1 MLLIKQNDF
10 TERRI
15 PNMQLSGIMQARKKL
30 LFTALF
36 LAILVPLFFTLAI
49 RSQLSLVSPSG
60 DSPLIAY
67 VHECMTSGFW
77 MDMIG
82 EGTFYGHL
90 LSSPKYQIGVLLIFQ
105 SLVCVVITLLLLWLT
120 LYCKRTYLT
129 PFTVA
134 YTILSAL
141 IFLATMGDTIISEGG
156 GGQYCA
162 PMLWGSYLRE
172 GRGLGSV
179 LVYLAVVISYLVSI
193 ARSRKEN
200 GICEKAKTV

>member
-1 MLLIKQNDF
+1 
-10 TERRI
+10 
-15 PNMQLSGIMQARKKL
+15 MQLSGIMQARKKL

-172 GRGLGSV
+172 GRDLGSV

>member
-1 MLLIKQNDF
+1 
-10 TERRI
+10 
-15 PNMQLSGIMQARKKL
+15 MQLSGIMQARKKL
-30 LFTALF
+30 LFAALF
-36 LAILVPLFFTLAI
+36 IAILVPIFFALAL
-49 RSQLSLVSPSG
+49 RSQLAVINPA
-60 DSPLIAY
+60 DESPLIAY

-77 MDMIG
+77 MNMIG

-141 IFLATMGDTIISEGG
+141 IFLATMGDSIISQGV
-156 GGQYCA
+156 GQYCA

-179 LVYLAVVISYLVSI
+179 LVYLVVVISYLVSI

-200 GICEKAKTV
+200 GI

>member
-1 MLLIKQNDF
+1 
-10 TERRI
+10 
-15 PNMQLSGIMQARKKL
+15 MQLSGIMQARKKL

-141 IFLATMGDTIISEGG
+141 IFLATMGDYAINSQAEE
-156 GGQYCA
+156 YCVL
-162 PMLWGSYLRE
+162 MLWGSYLRE

>member
-1 MLLIKQNDF
+1 MK
-10 TERRI
+10 
-15 PNMQLSGIMQARKKL
+15 SHKKI
-30 LFTALF
+30 LFAAL
-36 LAILVPLFFTLAI
+36 AAAVLVPLLFAFVL

-162 PMLWGSYLRE
+162 PMLWGAYLRE
-172 GRGLGSV
+172 ARGLGSL
-179 LVYLAVVISYLVSI
+179 LVYLAVVVCYFVSI
-193 ARSRKEN
+193 ARSRSAE
-200 GICEKAKTV
+200 

>member
-1 MLLIKQNDF
+1 
-10 TERRI
+10 
-15 PNMQLSGIMQARKKL
+15 MQVSAQSRKRL
-30 LFTALF
+30 LFAALF
-36 LAILVPLFFTLAI
+36 LAILVPFFFTLAL

-77 MDMIG
+77 MNIIG
-82 EGTFYGHL
+82 EGTFYSHL
-90 LSSPKYQIGVLLIFQ
+90 LSSPKYHLGLLLFFQ

-120 LYCKRTYLT
+120 LYCKKSYLA

-134 YTILSAL
+134 YALMSAL
-141 IFLATMGDTIISEGG
+141 IFLAKMGDYIINAGA
-156 GGQYCA
+156 GQYCA

-179 LVYLAVVISYLVSI
+179 LVYLAVVGCYLVSL
-193 ARSRKEN
+193 ARSRKV
-200 GICEKAKTV
+200 A